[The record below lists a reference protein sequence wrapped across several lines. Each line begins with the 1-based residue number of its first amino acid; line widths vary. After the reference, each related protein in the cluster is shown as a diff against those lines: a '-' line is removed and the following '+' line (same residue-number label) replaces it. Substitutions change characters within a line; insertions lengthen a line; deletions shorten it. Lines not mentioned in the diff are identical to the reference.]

1 MTVNFIRMEF
11 FRLTKMK
18 ALIVLP
24 IILVVIMFVQTFFL
38 LRFNP
43 EGALVSALG
52 LESVATQL
60 GGSSENYSMFGK
72 GEGYNYTVAQTFE
85 SNVHGTLIILMIAIM
100 AALFLGSDY
109 ATHNMKNYPIING
122 RRWVKIVSQMAV
134 LAVFVLAVFILTW
147 IVSFISNMIW
157 ARSLRLGLSLKSLRF
172 FVRSYLAAMAF
183 VSTLCLLVTL
193 TKSRAG
199 GMVFG
204 ILIAIGILN
213 IPINI
218 FDFLLEHKYHWK
230 DFSLNYLF
238 PARILEKVGMDASGK
253 VVILTTFC
261 AIIYLILTFA
271 GSILLSS
278 KRDLDT

>member
-1 MTVNFIRMEF
+1 
-11 FRLTKMK
+11 MK

-122 RRWVKIVSQMAV
+122 RRWVKIVSQMTV

>member
-122 RRWVKIVSQMAV
+122 RRWVKIVSQMTV

>member
-1 MTVNFIRMEF
+1 MAGSFIRMEF
-11 FRLTKMK
+11 FRLSKMK

-24 IILVVIMFVQTFFL
+24 IVMVVVMFIQTFFL

-43 EGALVSALG
+43 EGALVSAFG
-52 LESVATQL
+52 LDSVATQL
-60 GGSSENYSMFGK
+60 GGSSENYSMFGR
-72 GEGYNYTVAQTFE
+72 GEGYNFTVAQTFE

-109 ATHNMKNYPIING
+109 ATHNIKNYPIING
-122 RRWVKIVSQMAV
+122 RRWVRIAAQMTVMA
-134 LAVFVLAVFILTW
+134 AFVLAVFIVAW
-147 IVSFISNMIW
+147 IVSFMSNLVW
-157 ARSLRLGLSLKSLRF
+157 AKSLRLGLSLKSLRF
-172 FVRSYLAAMAF
+172 FVRSYIAAMAF
-183 VSTLCLLVTL
+183 VSVLCFLVTL
-193 TKSRAG
+193 TKSRAA
-199 GMVFG
+199 GMTFG
-204 ILIAIGILN
+204 ILIAIGVLN
-213 IPINI
+213 IPIGI

-238 PARILEKVGMDASGK
+238 PARILEKVGMGASGK

-261 AIIYLILTFA
+261 AIIYLVLTIA

>member
-1 MTVNFIRMEF
+1 MEF

-122 RRWVKIVSQMAV
+122 RRWVKIVSQMTV